1 MNKKKVMLVFG
12 TRPEAIKMA
21 PIVHLLKTE
30 SEKFDLKV
38 CVTSQHRQMLDQVL
52 EIFEIK
58 PDIDLNLMKQNQSLS
73 NLTSLILIEMK
84 KIFLNYMPDII
95 LVHGDTTT
103 TYATSLAAFYESIPI
118 GHIEAGL
125 RTYNLQ
131 SPFPEEFNRQ
141 ITSKI
146 AKWHFAPTKLSQK
159 NLLSENIN
167 ASSIIVTGNTVIDAL
182 YWVLEKIDNDAGLK
196 NNLEKF
202 LNNKLCFD
210 WKNLNFILVTA
221 HRRENFGDGFDQ
233 ICSAIKDLA
242 LKYSNTHFIYPVHLN
257 PNVSQSVHQSL
268 RGFNNIHLI
277 DPVKYEV
284 FVYLLK
290 HSYLILTDSGGIQEE
305 APSFGKPV
313 LVMRETTERPE
324 ALDAGTVELV
334 GSNHNKIIKAV
345 SRLLDNK
352 NHYQKMAS
360 SHNPYGDGLAS
371 KRIVDVLQKI

>member
-1 MNKKKVMLVFG
+1 M
-12 TRPEAIKMA
+12 
-21 PIVHLLKTE
+21 
-30 SEKFDLKV
+30 
-38 CVTSQHRQMLDQVL
+38 
-52 EIFEIK
+52 
-58 PDIDLNLMKQNQSLS
+58 
-73 NLTSLILIEMK
+73 
-84 KIFLNYMPDII
+84 
-95 LVHGDTTT
+95 
-103 TYATSLAAFYESIPI
+103 
-118 GHIEAGL
+118 
-125 RTYNLQ
+125 
-131 SPFPEEFNRQ
+131 
-141 ITSKI
+141 
-146 AKWHFAPTKLSQK
+146 
-159 NLLSENIN
+159 
-167 ASSIIVTGNTVIDAL
+167 
-182 YWVLEKIDNDAGLK
+182 
-196 NNLEKF
+196 
-202 LNNKLCFD
+202 
-210 WKNLNFILVTA
+210 VTA